1 LRSNLHSE
9 TLERAHLWRDTD
21 AVEPFLKWAGGKR
34 WAIQKLV
41 AEVPES
47 YGTYIEPFLGGGS
60 LFFAVLPQRAR
71 LSDANA
77 ELINAYRMVCEKA
90 GDLERWLRWLQR
102 YHSKDLYYKIRSR
115 PKGGD
120 FWAALRFIYLNRT
133 CWNGLYRVNL
143 RGEFNVPIGTKDLI
157 EYRDGLCSQARV
169 LKRACLQCADFEVA
183 LSGAKTNDF
192 AYVDPP
198 YTVRHNNNGFIK
210 YNEKIFGW
218 SDQERLRDEVKRATD
233 RGVKVLVSNAAH
245 DSVRELYHGV
255 GTLIEVE
262 RSSVLAASPS
272 YRRREKEI
280 IVKCY

>member
-1 LRSNLHSE
+1 MHDNLNSA
-9 TLERAHLWRDTD
+9 TSERACLRQNAG

-34 WAIQKLV
+34 WATQKLL
-41 AEVPES
+41 AELPEE
-47 YGTYIEPFLGGGS
+47 YGTYVEPFLGGGS
-60 LFFAVLPQRAR
+60 LFFAVLPRKAR

-77 ELINAYRMVCEKA
+77 ELINAYRMVCHKHAE
-90 GDLERWLRWLQR
+90 LERWLRWLQR
-102 YHSKDLYYKIRSR
+102 LHSKELYYKIRSR
-115 PKGGD
+115 MGGGD

-157 EYRDGLCSQARV
+157 EYRNGLSAQAQALERAH
-169 LKRACLQCADFEVA
+169 LKCADFQTA
-183 LSGAKTNDF
+183 LREAKVGDF

-210 YNEKIFGW
+210 YNEKIFSW
-218 SDQERLRDEVKRATD
+218 ADQERLCDEVKRATD

-245 DSVRELYHGV
+245 DSVRELYLGV
-255 GTLIEVE
+255 GALIEVE
-262 RSSVLAASPS
+262 RSSVLAASAS